1 MNEIQSQRINNPS
14 RFFARAQPDSVF
26 TSQQLWTVDYQTI
39 KDTEEGIEII
49 TTTTSIP
56 STVASK
62 VKEAW
67 ETVFTSKKH
76 QSSWEHE
83 VFKTKSFKSIRN
95 KIKNK
100 DTTLTQET
108 TILELNQII
117 KKLSSNTATGP
128 DNIPN
133 EIIKILFEVEQFQQV
148 LLKIINTCIYKKRI
162 PKQWKQHTSI
172 QSIRKTIQIILLTI
186 DP

>member
-1 MNEIQSQRINNPS
+1 MNSFKKKVNEIQSQ
-14 RFFARAQPDSVF
+14 
-26 TSQQLWTVDYQTI
+26 WTVDYQTT
-39 KDTEEGIEII
+39 KNTEEEIEII
-49 TTTTSIP
+49 TTTTSIS

-67 ETVFTSKKH
+67 EIVFTSKKH

-100 DTTLTQET
+100 YTTLIQET
-108 TILELNQII
+108 TIIELNQII
-117 KKLSSNTATGP
+117 KKLSSNTATGL

-133 EIIKILFEVEQFQQV
+133 KIIKILFEIEQFQQV

-162 PKQWKQHTSI
+162 SK
-172 QSIRKTIQIILLTI
+172 
-186 DP
+186 